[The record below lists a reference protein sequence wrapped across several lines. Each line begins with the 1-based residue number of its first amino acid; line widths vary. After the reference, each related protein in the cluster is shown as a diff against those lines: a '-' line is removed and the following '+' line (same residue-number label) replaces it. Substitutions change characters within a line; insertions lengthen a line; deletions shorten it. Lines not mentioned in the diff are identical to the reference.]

1 MNNIVGR
8 IKLDTLTDLFKLG
21 HLPNPDTL
29 TTEVEVAFNSY
40 NAYAKHNN
48 ACGNKSKS
56 VLDRL
61 LKKQVPVSPQLKT
74 YSRLAD
80 FIRATKNDYFKNKDL
95 QVFDG
100 DYIIDLWHKIQ
111 DIRCV
116 LEVRCVAKNS
126 QSNNVMADKNT
137 LLALKRVIDNPEDYL
152 KL

>member
-8 IKLDTLTDLFKLG
+8 IKLDTLTDLFNVG

-29 TTEVEVAFNSY
+29 TTEVQVAFNSY

-48 ACGNKSKS
+48 RVENKPQSGLIKLFNKPEKVKPLRTYNRLTDFVRAIKS
-56 VLDRL
+56 GYFLD
-61 LKKQVPVSPQLKT
+61 
-74 YSRLAD
+74 
-80 FIRATKNDYFKNKDL
+80 NKIIE
-95 QVFDG
+95 VFDG
-100 DYIIDLWHKIQ
+100 DYIVDLWHKIQ

-126 QSNNVMADKNT
+126 QSNYVLADKNT
-137 LLALKRVIDNPEDYL
+137 MLSIKRVIDNQQKYL